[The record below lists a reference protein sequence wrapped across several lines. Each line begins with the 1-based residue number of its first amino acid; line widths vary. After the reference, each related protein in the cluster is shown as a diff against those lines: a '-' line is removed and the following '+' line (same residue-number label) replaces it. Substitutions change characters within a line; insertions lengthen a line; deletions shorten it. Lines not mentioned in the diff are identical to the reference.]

1 MKKQITKQS
10 VELFG
15 KNGFNETS
23 IQDIVDG
30 LGVTKGTFYYYFSS
44 KQQLLADIHLSFI
57 DDILTREKEIFA
69 DKGKDCKTKIFEIVR
84 MLIRNIEKQ
93 GPEAR
98 TFFREMRHLKQEK
111 LDEIVEKRDQF
122 RLYFQKVI
130 EDGIRSQELRSDL
143 RADIVTFAILGVT
156 NWSYYWF
163 DPDGPV
169 SDEETAI
176 IYVDMILNGIGI
188 DRIRGDGDEA

>member
-69 DKGKDCKTKIFEIVR
+69 DKDKD
-84 MLIRNIEKQ
+84 
-93 GPEAR
+93 
-98 TFFREMRHLKQEK
+98 
-111 LDEIVEKRDQF
+111 
-122 RLYFQKVI
+122 
-130 EDGIRSQELRSDL
+130 
-143 RADIVTFAILGVT
+143 
-156 NWSYYWF
+156 
-163 DPDGPV
+163 
-169 SDEETAI
+169 
-176 IYVDMILNGIGI
+176 
-188 DRIRGDGDEA
+188 